1 MANQRSRDWCFTLN
15 NYTEEEY
22 DAIHTLDSTEYQYI
36 VYGKE
41 VGESGTHHLQG
52 YVYFV
57 NAKSMSAVKKML
69 GNRCHLEKT
78 KGTPQQASDYCKKDN
93 LYVESGKLP
102 EKQGK
107 RSDLEQIRNMV
118 KEGKTMN
125 DVIDVASN
133 YQAIRTAELVLKYKE
148 TKRNWKPYVKWIWGE
163 SGSGKTRY
171 AYDNYP
177 NLYRK
182 TNSSG
187 KWWDGY
193 DAHSDVLID
202 DVKDL
207 TREYYS
213 MLLELLDRYDARV
226 ETKGG
231 SRQFLAKNIII
242 TSILEPFVMYQNY
255 GEAKELLRRIDSIVE
270 LNK

>member
-1 MANQRSRDWCFTLN
+1 MSDIRSRDWCFTLN
-15 NYTEEEY
+15 NYTNEEY
-22 DAIHTLDSTEYQYI
+22 DVIHTLDSSQYQYI

-41 VGESGTHHLQG
+41 VGDSGTPHLQG
-52 YVYFV
+52 YIYFT
-57 NAKSMSAVKKML
+57 NAKSMNAVKKL
-69 GNRCHLEKT
+69 IGKRSHLEKAL
-78 KGTPQQASDYCKKDN
+78 GTPQQAATYCKKDN
-93 LYVESGKLP
+93 DYVEQGIIP
-102 EKQGK
+102 VKQGK
-107 RSDLEQIRNMV
+107 RTDLEQIKDMV
-118 KEGKTMN
+118 REGKTMN
-125 DVIDVASN
+125 DVIDVAKN
-133 YQAIRTAELVLKYKE
+133 YQAIRSAELVLKYKE
-148 TKRNWKPYVKWIWGE
+148 NKRNWKPYVKWIWGE

-171 AYDNYP
+171 AYDKYP

-213 MLLELLDRYDARV
+213 LLLELLDRYDARV

-242 TSILEPFVMYQNY
+242 TSINNPFEMYQTY
-255 GEAKELLRRIDSIVE
+255 GEAKELLRRIDTIVE